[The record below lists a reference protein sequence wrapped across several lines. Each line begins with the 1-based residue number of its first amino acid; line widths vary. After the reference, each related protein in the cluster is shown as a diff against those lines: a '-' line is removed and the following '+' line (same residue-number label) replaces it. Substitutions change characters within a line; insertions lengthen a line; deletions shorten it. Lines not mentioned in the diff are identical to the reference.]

1 MSSELTAQIL
11 VQGLMIGGIYALA
24 ATGLTL
30 IAGVMNIINIA
41 HGELMM
47 LAMYT
52 TYFLYTIFGVDPLL
66 SVFVTLPLFFVIG
79 CFLQRFCIERLLTG
93 PPMSVIIFA
102 AGLLFFAQNF
112 AAFWWTQDFK
122 VLRGYATLTF
132 DFMGL
137 KFTTTRLAILFAAI
151 LVTVLLYI
159 FLSKTRM
166 GRAIRATSQNIES
179 AALMGVNVKRVRVIA
194 FGLGV
199 ALAGLA
205 GSLLIPVYYLYPAV
219 GTPFSVMALI
229 VVFLGGMGSVFGA
242 LIGGLALGII
252 EAFTGFYLALELKDI
267 AAFIAFIII
276 LLVRP
281 WGLFGRKE

>member
-1 MSSELTAQIL
+1 MAELTAQIFL
-11 VQGLMIGGIYALA
+11 QGLMVGGIYVLA

-30 IAGVMNIINIA
+30 IAGVMRIINIA

-52 TYFLYTIFGVDPLL
+52 TYFLYTLFKIDPLL
-66 SVFVTLPLFFVIG
+66 TVVVTLPLFFVIG
-79 CFLQRFCIERLLTG
+79 CFLQRFCVERLLTG

-102 AGLLFFAQNF
+102 AGLLFFTQNF
-112 AAFWWTQDFK
+112 AAFWWTQDFR
-122 VLRGYATLTF
+122 VLRGYTALTF
-132 DFMGL
+132 DFLGL
-137 KFTTTRLAILFAAI
+137 KFTTIRLAILFAAI
-151 LVTVLLYI
+151 LVVILLYV
-159 FLSKTRM
+159 FLSKTKM
-166 GRAIRATSQNIES
+166 GRAIRATAQNVEA
-179 AALMGVNVKRVRVIA
+179 AALMGVDVKKVRVIA

-205 GSLLIPVYYLYPAV
+205 GSLLIPIYYLYPAV
-219 GTPFSVMALI
+219 GTPFSVVALI

-242 LIGGLALGII
+242 LIGGLALGIV
-252 EAFTGFYLALELKDI
+252 EAFTGFYFALELKDI

-281 WGLFGRKE
+281 WGLFGVKE

>member
-1 MSSELTAQIL
+1 MQIFI
-11 VQGLMIGGIYALA
+11 QGLMIGGIYALA
-24 ATGLTL
+24 AAGLTL

-47 LAMYT
+47 LAMYI
-52 TYFLYTIFGVDPLL
+52 TYFLYTLFNIDPLL
-66 SVFVTLPLFFVIG
+66 SVVITLPLFFAVG
-79 CFLQRFCIERLLTG
+79 CILQSLCIERLLTA
-93 PPMSVIIFA
+93 PPISIIIFA
-102 AGLLFFAQNF
+102 AGLLFFTQNF

-122 VLRGYATLTF
+122 VLRGYTTLTF
-132 DFMGL
+132 DFIGL

-151 LVTVLLYI
+151 LVTILLYI
-159 FLSKTRM
+159 FLSKTRI
-166 GRAIRATSQNIES
+166 GRAIRATSQNVEA
-179 AALMGVNVKRVRVIA
+179 AALMGVNVKMVRVIA

-205 GSLLIPVYYLYPAV
+205 GALLIPIYYLYPAV
-219 GTPFSVMALI
+219 GTPFSVVALI
-229 VVFLGGMGSVFGA
+229 VVFLGGRGSVFGA
-242 LIGGLALGII
+242 LLGGFTLGIV

-281 WGLFGRKE
+281 WGLFGRRD